1 MLLQGPDEED
11 VDPDPVDPDAVEAHA
26 LSSVNLGGLSSN
38 GSQFYSLE
46 TSSLQEERL
55 KFLSNSFV
63 LRAQFLAYFFHLSLP
78 SLPGKET
85 EVKKRPKES
94 LR

>member
-55 KFLSNSFV
+55 KFYNTYSSVRSISNSFCT
-63 LRAQFLAYFFHLSLP
+63 QSTISGIFFSP
-78 SLPGKET
+78 FPAFPAGQGD
-85 EVKKRPKES
+85 
-94 LR
+94 